1 LLASA
6 GNGWSG
12 QPSPI
17 LSPSNNETK
26 QHGHGKQSGGT
37 VLIHKNQREVDVP
50 QGAGTAPP
58 SAQ

>member
-17 LSPSNNETK
+17 LSPSNNE
-26 QHGHGKQSGGT
+26 SGGT